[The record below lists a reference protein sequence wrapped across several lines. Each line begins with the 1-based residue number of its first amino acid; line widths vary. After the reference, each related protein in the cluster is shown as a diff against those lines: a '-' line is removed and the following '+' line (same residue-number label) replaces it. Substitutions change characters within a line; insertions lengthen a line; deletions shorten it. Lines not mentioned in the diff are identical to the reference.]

1 MKNQYAKQKH
11 SNRTGNKL
19 NIIETDKR
27 RTGVSKDQYLNS
39 RKKISKGEG
48 KQERTKHPIL

>member
-27 RTGVSKDQYLNS
+27 RTRVSKDQYLNS

-48 KQERTKHPIL
+48 KQERTKHPVL

>member
-27 RTGVSKDQYLNS
+27 TRVSKDQYLNR

-48 KQERTKHPIL
+48 KQERTKHPVL